1 MKGVVRW
8 FVLNPVAAN
17 MLMVTILMFG
27 LLSAWTMR
35 IEGFPR
41 IPPDT
46 VEVSVVQIGAGTEQV
61 YQSITRSLEQALEGV
76 PGAKE
81 VSSVS
86 GEGLAT
92 VYIRQQD
99 GYDLGRLLEDVK
111 LRIDNITT
119 LPLAAERPQ
128 IRRAE
133 FSYPAMIVQVYGQVQ
148 QEELQKAARVIKQR
162 LLLRPEIS
170 QIDQWGERPYE
181 ISLEISPHRLQA
193 YGLDFQQVAEML
205 QQASLEYRTG
215 ELKTSGGRIQIRADH
230 LARDVRDFMQLP
242 LFTSSEG
249 HVIRLAD
256 VAEVRDQPEDQDLV
270 VTFNDSP
277 AIGFE
282 IMMGQQDNLLKID
295 EAVREVIAGS
305 DDILSERIKVDVWA
319 NQSEFALDRL
329 SLLQSNAI
337 EGLILVFLILTL
349 FINIKVALW
358 VAVGI
363 PVSLAGA
370 VAVMDLYFGFSLNDI
385 TTFGMIIV
393 LGILVDDAVVI
404 GESVHRTRSRGGNPQ
419 DGTVEGV
426 EKVATATIFGAFTTL
441 AAFFPMTVLD
451 DPFGKVFG
459 SFAVVVII
467 ALLFSLVESKLILP
481 SHLASASFS
490 EPQRSNVFSRTL
502 KGLQMRMD
510 GALSYC
516 TEHLYRPALGLSLR
530 HRWIT
535 LTLFFSILLFVLSLL
550 SLGAIRTTFF
560 PDIPGNIISVKL
572 ETDSRLSQQVTLHNA
587 ERILSVAKR
596 LNQQW
601 MTEYELD
608 SAPFEKLMLAVVGP
622 TSAEIYAELSANG
635 RRPMDT
641 LAMMETW
648 RSETGQLEGAQKL
661 VFTVA
666 EETVGGF
673 ELEIFGP
680 HPEQVRQASDNVI
693 AELKKLPYVSDVASD
708 LQSGMA
714 ELRLRPSAAGSN
726 LGVDVGLLAAQLG
739 DGYGGL
745 ELQRF
750 QRGVDEIKVFL
761 RFPQQNRDS
770 LSDLLNQRVQ
780 LPGGQWVPL
789 LSVAELESSY
799 VPRWMWRRDF
809 QDAAT
814 VTASVDKR
822 HVSSPEVYQQ
832 LMQGELQNW
841 LQAHPSVRVE
851 AAGELEQ
858 EEEMSD
864 KLWRA
869 LIIACLLIYVLLAVP
884 LKSYWQPLI
893 ILSVVPFGFVG
904 AAVGHM
910 LMGIPFSV
918 LSFFGMLALTG
929 VVVNDSLLLVTS
941 YNRYCAQG
949 VTDPLI
955 KSATGRVR
963 AVFLTTATTVIG
975 LSPILLESSEQAQ
988 YLIPAAVSLAFGE
1001 LFATLI
1007 TLILV
1012 PVLSSFYRPRLKNNV
1027 NEEQSVSAEKY
1038 DLA

>member
-1 MKGVVRW
+1 MKGLVRW

-17 MLMVTILMFG
+17 MLMVTILVFG
-27 LLSAWTMR
+27 LLSAWAMR

-46 VEVSVVQIGAGTEQV
+46 VEVSVVQLGAGTEQV

-81 VSSVS
+81 ISSVS

-92 VYIRQQD
+92 VFVRQQN

-133 FSYPAMIVQVYGQVQ
+133 FSYPAMIVQVYGQIQ
-148 QEELQKAARVIKQR
+148 QDELQKAARILKQR

-170 QIDQWGERPYE
+170 QINQWGERPYE

-193 YGLDFQQVAEML
+193 YGLDFQRVAEML
-205 QQASLEYRTG
+205 QKASLEYRTG

-230 LARDVRDFMQLP
+230 LARDVRDFMELP

-256 VAEVRDQPEDQDLV
+256 VAEVLDQPEDQDLV

-282 IMMGQQDNLLKID
+282 IMMGPQDNLLKID
-295 EAVREVIAGS
+295 EAVRQVVAES
-305 DDILSERIKVDVWA
+305 DDILSELIKVDIWA
-319 NQSEFALDRL
+319 NQSEFASDRL

-370 VAVMDLYFGFSLNDI
+370 VAVMDLYFDFSLNDI

-404 GESVHRTRSRGGNPQ
+404 GESVHRTRSYGGNPQ
-419 DGTVEGV
+419 DATIEGV
-426 EKVATATIFGAFTTL
+426 EKVATATIFGTFTTL

-481 SHLASASFS
+481 SHLASARFS
-490 EPQRSNVFSRTL
+490 EPERSNIFSRAL
-502 KGLQMRMD
+502 KKLQMKMD
-510 GALSYC
+510 GALTYF
-516 TEHLYRPALGLSLR
+516 TEQLYRPGLSLCLR
-530 HRWIT
+530 YRWIT
-535 LTLFFSILLFVLSLL
+535 LALFFAVLLFVFSLL
-550 SLGAIRTTFF
+550 SLGVIRTTFF

-572 ETDSRLSQQVTLHNA
+572 ETDSRISQQVTLHNA
-587 ERILSVAKR
+587 ERIISVAKK

-601 MTEYELD
+601 MDEYELD
-608 SAPFEKLMLAVVGP
+608 RAPFEKLMLAVVGP
-622 TSAEIYAELSANG
+622 TSAEIYAELSPHG
-635 RRPMDT
+635 QRPIDSLT
-641 LAMMETW
+641 MMETW
-648 RSETGQLEGAQKL
+648 RRETDQLEGAQKL
-661 VFTVA
+661 VFSVA
-666 EETVGGF
+666 EETAGGF
-673 ELEIFGP
+673 ELKVFGS
-680 HPEQVRQASDNVI
+680 HPEQVRQASDRII
-693 AELKKLPYVSDVASD
+693 AELKTLPYVYDVDSD
-708 LQSGMA
+708 LRSGMA
-714 ELRLRPSAAGSN
+714 ELRLHPSTAGIN

-750 QRGVDEIKVFL
+750 QRGVNEVKVIL

-770 LSDLLNQRVQ
+770 LTDLLNQRIQ

-814 VTASVDKR
+814 VTANIDKQ
-822 HVSSPEVYQQ
+822 HVSSPEIFQQ
-832 LMQGELQNW
+832 LIQGELQSW

-851 AAGELEQ
+851 AAGELKQ
-858 EEEMSD
+858 ENEMTD

-893 ILSVVPFGFVG
+893 ILSVVPFSFIG

-949 VTDPLI
+949 EIDPLI
-955 KSATGRVR
+955 RSATGRVR

-975 LSPILLESSEQAQ
+975 LSPILMESSEQAQ
-988 YLIPAAVSLAFGE
+988 YLIPAAVSFAFGE

-1007 TLILV
+1007 TLVLV
-1012 PVLSSFYRPRLKNNV
+1012 PVLSSFYRPRLRSDV
-1027 NEEQSVSAEKY
+1027 GEQQSVSAEKY
-1038 DLA
+1038 DLS